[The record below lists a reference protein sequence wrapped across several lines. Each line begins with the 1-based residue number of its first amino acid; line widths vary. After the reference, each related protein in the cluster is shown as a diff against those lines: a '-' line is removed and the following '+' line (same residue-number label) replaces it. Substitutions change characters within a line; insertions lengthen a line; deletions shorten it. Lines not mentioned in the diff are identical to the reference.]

1 MEASIPLIYV
11 TSKTVNYLKPYNLKS
26 EEIQRRVYNFT
37 VTPILKPHYYYHV
50 KLEVRKSTKRVS
62 YG

>member
-1 MEASIPLIYV
+1 
-11 TSKTVNYLKPYNLKS
+11 
-26 EEIQRRVYNFT
+26 

-62 YG
+62 YGW